1 MKLSE
6 IIFVILILFLFEGIK
21 MVSGN
26 FSPTEDM
33 VFGEANIAA
42 IALYFVL
49 FSIGLTTNTLSL
61 YNLFTARLKL
71 KDRSRMTLLLI
82 HLALADMLVR

>member
-1 MKLSE
+1 
-6 IIFVILILFLFEGIK
+6 
-21 MVSGN
+21 MVAGN

-49 FSIGLTTNTLSL
+49 FAIGLTTNTLSL
-61 YNLFTARLKL
+61 YKLFTARLKL

>member
-1 MKLSE
+1 
-6 IIFVILILFLFEGIK
+6 
-21 MVSGN
+21 MVAGN